1 MSERQKPARLPA
13 LVFVALVAL
22 IGLGMLW
29 AIVSTPYDSGVLA
42 GAALS
47 GNNQYG
53 GAVTAT
59 NDYLFYVADGGIQR
73 VDRGTGERQT
83 VYTGP
88 ASYLNAYDGWLYF
101 VADGRIVR
109 MAYYGGLG
117 SFVGACDSVSMLSV
131 NGLWLYYTD
140 GAGALYKV
148 RADGRQTTCLTGPDV
163 TVKAFEAAN
172 RIVVFTDGKTLYR
185 MKTDG
190 ADRQV
195 LAEGPVERMLY
206 TLDDVYYAAGGAV
219 NRLQSVEAGRPDGT
233 SFSPL
238 QADLFTFTTTQ
249 KGRGMVYYYAN
260 GALRLR
266 LLQSGEDPLEEESTV
281 LAVDRPRDL
290 YVIGTD
296 LLFHTADG
304 TLMRVDTT
312 VSHPSAQ
319 PME

>member
-101 VADGRIVR
+101 VADGR
-109 MAYYGGLG
+109 
-117 SFVGACDSVSMLSV
+117 
-131 NGLWLYYTD
+131 N
-140 GAGALYKV
+140 
-148 RADGRQTTCLTGPDV
+148 
-163 TVKAFEAAN
+163 
-172 RIVVFTDGKTLYR
+172 LYR

-195 LAEGPVERMLY
+195 LAKGPVERMLY

-266 LLQSGEDPLEEESTV
+266 LLQSVEDPLEEESEV
-281 LAVDRPRDL
+281 LAMERPLDL

-296 LLFHTADG
+296 VLFHTADG
-304 TLMRVDTT
+304 TLMQVDTT
-312 VSHPSAQ
+312 ASHPAAR